1 MADMDGLVAALVG
14 ALDGTDPA
22 AFEAA
27 LAPGAVVW
35 HNHDRKE
42 IDATENMAGIAM
54 LAQLVNDAKC
64 ETTYLAPTPDGFVFQ
79 FVVRGTVASNGKPFE
94 MQNCIIATTA
104 DGKYTRIDEYVDP
117 TVGAQFA

>member
-1 MADMDGLVAALVG
+1 MADMNELVDVLTAALEG
-14 ALDGTDPA
+14 RDTAGFT
-22 AFEAA
+22 AA
-27 LAPGAVVW
+27 LAPGTVVW
-35 HNHDRKE
+35 HNHDRQE
-42 IDATENMAGIAM
+42 IDAIENMAGIAM

-64 ETTYLAPTPDGFVFQ
+64 ETTYLAPTPDGFVYQ

>member
-1 MADMDGLVAALVG
+1 MADMDELVGVLVAALEG
-14 ALDGTDPA
+14 RDTAGLT
-22 AFEAA
+22 AA
-27 LAPGAVVW
+27 LAPGAVIW

-42 IDATENMAGIAM
+42 IDAIENMAGIAM

-64 ETTYLAPTPDGFVFQ
+64 ETTYLAPTPDGFVYQ
-79 FVVRGTVASNGKPFE
+79 FVVRGTVASNGKAFE